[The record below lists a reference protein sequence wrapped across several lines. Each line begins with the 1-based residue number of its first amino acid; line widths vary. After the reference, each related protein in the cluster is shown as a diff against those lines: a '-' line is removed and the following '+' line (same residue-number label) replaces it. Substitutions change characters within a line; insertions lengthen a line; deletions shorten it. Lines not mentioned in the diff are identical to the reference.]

1 RWNRTYGGVGGGPK
15 MPSYP
20 ILDRIAG
27 VEDHHRTRL
36 TSRFHAADRFQ
47 GIMIGALRLIRGRGF
62 P

>member
-1 RWNRTYGGVGGGPK
+1 
-15 MPSYP
+15 MPSYL